1 MKLIELGSQMALYAR
16 ARLHLDERGS
26 SLVEYALLLALIAVV
41 CLLAITYLGTA
52 TSGRMSNI
60 ASEVAAS

>member
-1 MKLIELGSQMALYAR
+1 MKLIGPGSQMALYVR

-26 SLVEYALLLALIAVV
+26 SIVEYCLLVALIAVV

-52 TSGRMSNI
+52 TSGRFSDI